1 MQPLVVTGDRFDVVV
16 VGGGPAGS
24 SAARAAAEA
33 GASVLMIDKSRHI
46 GDPAQCAGYI
56 PRLLTSSVTVPAHA
70 VVQEIETLRTFL
82 PNGEALESRAPG
94 YIVDRVKFDQGLAAQ
109 ASSVGVKILT
119 STRALSRIGDR
130 IRVRGEHGE
139 LEVRCSVVV
148 GADGPAS
155 TVSSWIGWRNRRLMV
170 GLQDTVRM
178 KGSSHAA
185 EAWFAPEYRHG
196 YAWLF
201 PRGDVA
207 HVGVAMQSPAG
218 GAARKALE
226 LFKMRLGKRIG
237 EVVDRTAGL
246 VPVGGPGRPVDEAT
260 RVILAGDAAGQT
272 HPITG
277 GGILQAVVCGHAAGQ
292 QAAAAA
298 RGCDSALAEY
308 EARCRNEF
316 GAMFARATARRETM
330 ELEWDRGDLSA
341 LLRLCWV
348 GCKGYHC

>member
-1 MQPLVVTGDRFDVVV
+1 MQPPVAAGDRFDVVV

-33 GASVLMIDKSRHI
+33 GASVLMIDKRRRI
-46 GDPAQCAGYI
+46 GDPAQCAGYV
-56 PRLLTSSVTVPAHA
+56 PRLLTSSVVVPAHA
-70 VVQEIETLRTFL
+70 IVQEIETLTTFL

-109 ASSVGVKILT
+109 ASSVGVRILT
-119 STRALSRIGDR
+119 STRALSKNDDR
-130 IRVRGEHGE
+130 LRMRGERGE

-155 TVSSWIGWRNRRLMV
+155 TVGSWVGRRNRKLMV

-178 KGSSHAA
+178 RGSSHAA
-185 EAWFAPEYRHG
+185 EAWFAPEYRCG

-201 PRGDVA
+201 PRGELA
-207 HVGVAMQSPAG
+207 HVGVAIQSPAG
-218 GAARKALE
+218 GATRKALE

-237 EVVDRTAGL
+237 QVVYRTAGL
-246 VPVGGPGRPVDEAT
+246 VPVGGPVRSVDDAS
-260 RVILAGDAAGQT
+260 RVILVGDAAGQT

-277 GGILQAVVCGHAAGQ
+277 GGILQAVVCGDAAGQ

-298 RGCDSALAEY
+298 RGCDSAPAEY
-308 EARCRNEF
+308 ETRWRNEF
-316 GAMFARATARRETM
+316 GVMLARATSRREKM

-341 LLRLCWV
+341 LLRVCWV
-348 GCKGYHC
+348 GCEGYYY